1 MTRGL
6 YSAVLVIS
14 VRLPGPLPPAQRGRG
29 GLCAKEKGR
38 RERQFPLPSTRGG
51 APRGRRGEGKDTDT
65 ASRPA
70 GLLFSCHGFE
80 IIPFL
85 PIEFCT
91 TCSPVLPNECHG
103 LGQTVFGNAADEDAE
118 LMMEVTVVTSQK
130 SPEPAPQSPHKQPF
144 VTASQ
149 LASSTRGW
157 PCPKP
162 LSRKLL
168 PEGSERAELCH
179 RRPSVST
186 FRLEVR
192 EWDALSAAG
201 LTPGNWVGP
210 PAPRAGLGLSVDR
223 GRAAREARVRLRP
236 GRGCARSGAS
246 GRPRGGFKCIPGV
259 GARGGGSELSL
270 VQPPL
275 RSPARRAA
283 PGTPLLGPPRRAG
296 RRPGTGTQPR
306 AHGHGLSKSNVETP
320 HGKEVG
326 LLSTLLRVE
335 SGISRKLLENP
346 ARALAV
352 NSRSGEEK
360 QLPPKSCLPLP
371 PKAPRRLEPSRK
383 AQSHALTWVKPKR
396 GKGSALPERE
406 CKQKEFLL

>member
-1 MTRGL
+1 M
-6 YSAVLVIS
+6 
-14 VRLPGPLPPAQRGRG
+14 
-29 GLCAKEKGR
+29 
-38 RERQFPLPSTRGG
+38 
-51 APRGRRGEGKDTDT
+51 
-65 ASRPA
+65 
-70 GLLFSCHGFE
+70 
-80 IIPFL
+80 
-85 PIEFCT
+85 
-91 TCSPVLPNECHG
+91 
-103 LGQTVFGNAADEDAE
+103 
-118 LMMEVTVVTSQK
+118 
-130 SPEPAPQSPHKQPF
+130 
-144 VTASQ
+144 
-149 LASSTRGW
+149 
-157 PCPKP
+157 
-162 LSRKLL
+162 
-168 PEGSERAELCH
+168 
-179 RRPSVST
+179 
-186 FRLEVR
+186 
-192 EWDALSAAG
+192 
-201 LTPGNWVGP
+201 GP

-371 PKAPRRLEPSRK
+371 PKAPRRFVKRGARSAKDLSSRK
-383 AQSHALTWVKPKR
+383 KDDGDGAQ
-396 GKGSALPERE
+396 
-406 CKQKEFLL
+406 